1 MAEAPCTHLA
11 CGTSGLLPAAA
22 PAATVSLHPHHLQ
35 GDGAELPDHSSQGAA
50 WKQVQQ
56 ELKGW
61 GRGQCLTILHHSH
74 LLFLCWG
81 QTGLCHLQRPA
92 HHPECP
98 AVAHTF
104 SSWPSLL
111 SPALPQTCTH
121 GGSSAQGSNLGSCL
135 DTLQENTTQVS
146 SLSFSL
152 PLASFPGQLL
162 SLVQAN
168 AAPEEE

>member
-1 MAEAPCTHLA
+1 MAAAPGTHLA

-22 PAATVSLHPHHLQ
+22 PAATVSLHPCHLQ
-35 GDGAELPDHSSQGAA
+35 GDGTELPDHRSQGPA

-61 GRGQCLTILHHSH
+61 GRGRSPTILHHSH
-74 LLFLCWG
+74 LLFLWWG

-92 HHPECP
+92 QHPERP
-98 AVAHTF
+98 AVARTF

-111 SPALPQTCTH
+111 SPVLPQTCTH
-121 GGSSAQGSNLGSCL
+121 GGSSGQSSYLGSCL
-135 DTLQENTTQVS
+135 DTLQENTTEVS
-146 SLSFSL
+146 SFSFSL
-152 PLASFPGQLL
+152 PLASFPDQLL

-168 AAPEEE
+168 AAPGE